1 MKVIFF
7 SDRPNSAEIG
17 LLIDEAKNR
26 GHEAKLL
33 CPWDVCLP
41 RDQDETD
48 IVHVP
53 SNMFFRNSTYEFL
66 NRYLILKEYE
76 DNGAIII
83 NPLNSLMKYSKAY
96 FTVQASRHGLLH
108 PNTLITESI
117 DRAYEYALEL
127 QQEGKSVL
135 LKPLVGAGGT
145 GVVQL
150 FNRKD
155 IENMR
160 QYLSFYS
167 RAYGRGVFYIQE
179 FIENL
184 GYDIRVFVINGQIK
198 WRMKR
203 SNPSDFRYNA
213 SHGGIV
219 ESYYSSEFDEL
230 SMKATEIMGFK
241 IAGVDILP
249 SIDGSP
255 FILEVNGFPG
265 FRYLNKAAR
274 VKIHKEIIDFFEQ
287 LKA

>member
-1 MKVIFF
+1 MKVVFY
-7 SDRPNSAEIG
+7 SDRPDSPEIG
-17 LLIDEAKNR
+17 LLMEEAENR

-41 RDQDETD
+41 KSQDETD
-48 IVHVP
+48 VVHVP
-53 SNMFFRNSTYEFL
+53 SNMFSRNSTYEFL
-66 NRYLILKEYE
+66 NRHLILKEYE

-83 NPLNSLMKYSKAY
+83 NPLGSLVKYSKAY
-96 FTVQASRHGLLH
+96 FTVQASRHGLPH

-117 DRAYEYALEL
+117 DSAYEYVLKL
-127 QQEGKSVL
+127 QQEGKSSL
-135 LKPLVGAGGT
+135 LKPLVGAGGA
-145 GVVQL
+145 GVVRL
-150 FNRKD
+150 SNPNGT
-155 IENMR
+155 ENLR

-167 RAYGRGVFYIQE
+167 RAYGKGVFYIQE

-184 GYDIRVFVINGQIK
+184 GYDIRVFVINGQVK

-203 SNPSDFRYNA
+203 SNPGDFRYNA
-213 SHGGIV
+213 SHGGIG
-219 ESYYSSEFDEL
+219 ESYISSEFDEL
-230 SMKATEIMGFK
+230 SIKATEIMGFK

-249 SIDGSP
+249 SIEGTP
-255 FILEVNGFPG
+255 HILEVNGFPG